1 MADTIKL
8 ENRIGEVVREVVFP
22 IEAGKIAEFARA
34 MRDDNPAFVQ
44 PAKAEALGHAPV
56 PAPLTFSVA
65 SAHYAGGNATD
76 LPIKLGL
83 DLSRTVHGEQ
93 RWIYHRPIEAGQ
105 TLTGITR
112 IAQVDRKAS
121 RGGEML
127 RVTTETVYRD
137 SDGRPVVTESML
149 SIELPPK

>member
-1 MADTIKL
+1 MTEPTRL
-8 ENRIGEVVREVVFP
+8 EDRIGEVVRTVTFP
-22 IEAGKIAEFARA
+22 VEAGKIAEFARA
-34 MRDDNPAFVQ
+34 MKDDNPVYFSNDVARQQGFD
-44 PAKAEALGHAPV
+44 AV

-93 RWIYHRPIEAGQ
+93 RWIYHRPIEAGM
-105 TLTGITR
+105 TLTAQTR
-112 IAQVDRKAS
+112 IAEVDRKQS

-127 RVTTETVYRD
+127 RVLTETEYVD
-137 SDGRPVVTESML
+137 ADGRPVVSEFTL
-149 SIELPPK
+149 TIELPAR